1 MVKGREAQ
9 KGPERGRTNC
19 ERPPGNPANRAARR
33 PVGRGSSSHGA
44 APLPLPAALSP
55 ASHRLRDGGLLG
67 DRDSCFPPGRRST
80 LPHFVLN
87 TRLCRSARGQ
97 LPAGALHLQ
106 PHSLFPEGAAAHGG
120 GGGGS
125 GYQPLLGFP
134 ARWTVGLLRSEG
146 PRGQLL
152 PLKVHFVPRLAWAQ
166 GPRKGPAPLCG
177 RVSPGGSPGVHS
189 SSPAAAGFFTQSA
202 TAGTPQRMSEC
213 LCMNGASGCA

>member
-9 KGPERGRTNC
+9 KGPERGRTNR

-106 PHSLFPEGAAAHGG
+106 PHSLSPEGAAAHGG

-134 ARWTVGLLRSEG
+134 ACWTVGLLRSEG

-152 PLKVHFVPRLAWAQ
+152 PLKVHFVPPTGL
-166 GPRKGPAPLCG
+166 GPGPQERACPALQEGQPLEGPLECTLPHLPQLDSLP
-177 RVSPGGSPGVHS
+177 RV
-189 SSPAAAGFFTQSA
+189 
-202 TAGTPQRMSEC
+202 PQRELLNEC
-213 LCMNGASGCA
+213 LNVFA